1 MKNHRTINPNHL
13 RNALVEI
20 EAYSGELEGDAPQEE
35 VAA

>member
-20 EAYSGELEGDAPQEE
+20 EASSEELQGDEPQEE
-35 VAA
+35 AAA